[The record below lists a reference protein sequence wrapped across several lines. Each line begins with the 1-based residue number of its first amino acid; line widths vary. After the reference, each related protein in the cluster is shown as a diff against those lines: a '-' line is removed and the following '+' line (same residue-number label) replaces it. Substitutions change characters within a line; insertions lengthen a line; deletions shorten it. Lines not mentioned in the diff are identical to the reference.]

1 MSDEDL
7 EEFRRGN
14 DVTHLPLEEILNG
27 DLELGVSELKEKKM
41 NRGVSLRVL
50 QRKEGGRK
58 AHLRDHRGQDELKL
72 VIVERMSRTRSR
84 STREVVDHALDE
96 PDGSVDRLSVGVVH
110 SDRSVLEDEI
120 EVGEQNVPQR
130 LLVHSDLVR
139 LSSHI
144 EEAGVDHLHS
154 LDEVD
159 RRVVVATEEK
169 SEEFRRGV
177 RFHLRREEF
186 GVMLFRLLSENPLR
200 RVLLRSESLGSWI

>member
-14 DVTHLPLEEILNG
+14 DVTHLPLEEILDG
-27 DLELGVSELKEKKM
+27 DLKLGVSELKGKKM

-96 PDGSVDRLSVGVVH
+96 PDGSVDGLSVGVVH